1 MEHSD
6 PNALLPII
14 LPEDSQNSA
23 FIVFKSLRK
32 FTNNL
37 KIKFAGMRK
46 EWHHRRVKIFL
57 QEYCHLVQPNYMQM
71 NFFSIIHSKKK
82 AFLVS

>member
-6 PNALLPII
+6 PNALLSII
-14 LPEDSQNSA
+14 LPEDSQNLA

-32 FTNNL
+32 FMNNL
-37 KIKFAGMRK
+37 KIQFAGMRK

-57 QEYCHLVQPNYMQM
+57 QKYCHLVQPNYMQM
-71 NFFSIIHSKKK
+71 NFFQLFTVKRKP
-82 AFLVS
+82 F

>member
-6 PNALLPII
+6 PNALLSIT

-32 FTNNL
+32 STNNR

-57 QEYCHLVQPNYMQM
+57 QEYCHLVQPNDMQM
-71 NFFSIIHSKKK
+71 NFFFNYSQ
-82 AFLVS
+82 